1 MKVSINKKFS
11 DIAYSCYLLSFILA
25 LCSFGLYNEY
35 SNSKEVFEYGKPTIG
50 IIEKTYCKT
59 SSRGTSSA
67 IIKLVKDNIT
77 KSLKLDS
84 KSCFEYNVG
93 DSILVLFLQE
103 DKPILKFDA
112 NIKELRKVE
121 LYLSIFFLLLAI
133 FFLMFS
139 IDPNNKTPEKRKYK
153 RGERH

>member
-1 MKVSINKKFS
+1 MKISINKKLS
-11 DIAYSCYLLSFILA
+11 NIAWSCQLSSVISL
-25 LCSFGLYNEY
+25 LCSCGLYYEY
-35 SNSKEVFEYGKPTIG
+35 HNNKDVFENGKPTIG
-50 IIEKTYCKT
+50 ILEKAYCKT
-59 SSRGTSSA
+59 SARGSSSLQLR
-67 IIKLVKDNIT
+67 ILNENIT
-77 KSLKLDS
+77 KSLKIDS